1 MYTKFIKPIS
11 IIAAAILIMVAIPV
25 TFYAAEAIG
34 SRIEIE
40 KIDGTAYI
48 VKSSGKKTEARAGVK
63 LSAKE
68 SLQTAMGSYAFL
80 GIDDDKV
87 IKVDELSQ
95 INIVKKNNKLSV
107 NIEEGSIMFEVKNK
121 IPETCEMDLNAS
133 TMAMSIRGT
142 AGVIGLRRIGDNIVS
157 VAELVDGK
165 VDMTYNDI
173 AGKGRS
179 FTLWGGESSLHKD
192 GSDTV
197 ERDLIDIT
205 EFPGFAA
212 VELADNPELCE
223 KMLEKSGLN
232 AKWPIEHADELL
244 ERGQAHNRECYY
256 DVFEP
261 GNTHSVA
268 SLKGYVD
275 SVMNLA
281 IDEALSD
288 LSPTPYPLP
297 EENTPAAVVPAQL
310 PERSEPT
317 PVDENLKRYGQ
328 PIATAT
334 PTPDGYT
341 GPNTISWDEYTNRKK
356 QDEKNNNDDRHY
368 DNNGSGITER
378 VEPRPAPNYEYKNY
392 GGVVNPSSSSS
403 SAYVNSGGSSN
414 DNSGPDPYGDDNDDS
429 SSEKKKKKTPTPT
442 PEPTP
447 TEEPKEEF
455 LVRFFDPKADVPT
468 EPIYDEMVLY
478 GEYVHAPKD
487 PYHPGFKFTGWEPD
501 LVNEPIT
508 KDMQFYATYEESDE
522 RSAKLYV
529 YDEEKNKGKP
539 AEMGF
544 DEYEWKEI
552 DLKDHI
558 HYNSDGSLYIDSLLT
573 LGIPERVQY
582 DCCYDSSYI
591 IATDDLSGLTEFMNE
606 DIARF
611 FAKGEDVEYYLFPYF
626 EVIIALDDGTILRR
640 GQMMAGADLNDF
652 TEHIADGRYG
662 PEIVITK
669 PKLLRWEADTDEQY
683 CNGDV
688 CVTAVFEDGTES
700 SEYVLHVYESGAQ
713 IYMVDNVKGIDITK
727 ILSGIETGIDLN
739 VWVKNILIDDSDNIL
754 VYIER

>member
-1 MYTKFIKPIS
+1 MYTKFIKPICT
-11 IIAAAILIMVAIPV
+11 IVAVVLMMAAIPA

-48 VKSSGKKTEARAGVK
+48 VKPSGKKTEARAGVK

-95 INIVKKNNKLSV
+95 INIVKKSNKLSV

-173 AGKGRS
+173 AGKGRN
-179 FTLWGGESSLHKD
+179 FTLWGGESALHKD
-192 GSDTV
+192 GADTV

-232 AKWPIEHADELL
+232 AKWPIEHAQELL

-281 IDEALSD
+281 LDSD
-288 LSPTPYPLP
+288 LTEPSPTPYPMP
-297 EENTPAAVVPAQL
+297 EEDTHETVVPVQT
-310 PERSEPT
+310 PVRTEPT
-317 PVDENLKRYGQ
+317 PVDENLKKYGR

-334 PTPDGYT
+334 PAPDGYS
-341 GPNTISWDEYTNRKK
+341 GPNTISWDEYANRNRKN
-356 QDEKNNNDDRHY
+356 ENNGSDDRHNE
-368 DNNGSGITER
+368 NNGGGITER
-378 VEPRPAPNYEYKNY
+378 VEPRPAPNYEYRDY

-403 SAYVNSGGSSN
+403 SYVNTQGTGGSSN
-414 DNSGPDPYGDDNDDS
+414 NNSGPDPYGDDDDS
-429 SSEKKKKKTPTPT
+429 SSSSSKKKTPTPTPT

-447 TEEPKEEF
+447 TEEPTEEF
-455 LVRFFDPKADVPT
+455 LVRFFDSKADVPT
-468 EPIYDEMVLY
+468 QPIKEMYVKK
-478 GEYVHAPKD
+478 GEYAVPPEDPVHE
-487 PYHPGFKFTGWEPD
+487 GFKFTGWDPD
-501 LVNEPIT
+501 RVNEPIYKMT
-508 KDMQFYATYEESDE
+508 NFYAVYEEKKTPTVSLRVWDQVATLSPIDIDGTDDPYE
-522 RSAKLYV
+522 LIKEEDRVYRDVSNYV
-529 YDEEKNKGKP
+529 YAEDYNTIYISKESICSLLNYPDCYFRPCFSDTGYMFAPESDLEKALDEISEWYSKRGL
-539 AEMGF
+539 EDVYEDIGF
-544 DEYEWKEI
+544 ELIPHYRT
-552 DLKDHI
+552 HI
-558 HYNSDGSLYIDSLLT
+558 IDSE
-573 LGIPERVQY
+573 GEY
-582 DCCYDSSYI
+582 DNW
-591 IATDDLSGLTEFMNE
+591 AW
-606 DIARF
+606 
-611 FAKGEDVEYYLFPYF
+611 
-626 EVIIALDDGTILRR
+626 
-640 GQMMAGADLNDF
+640 
-652 TEHIADGRYG
+652 YG
-662 PEIVITK
+662 V
-669 PKLLRWEADTDEQY
+669 
-683 CNGDV
+683 V
-688 CVTAVFEDGTES
+688 
-700 SEYVLHVYESGAQ
+700 
-713 IYMVDNVKGIDITK
+713 
-727 ILSGIETGIDLN
+727 IDLN
-739 VWVKNILIDDSDNIL
+739 ASEKQGHKFSHWKVDPGYEVYWNDVKNCYQYRVKNHDVVIEA
-754 VYIER
+754 VYD

>member
-11 IIAAAILIMVAIPV
+11 IIAAAILIMIAIPV

-63 LSAKE
+63 LSVKE

-173 AGKGRS
+173 AGKGRN
-179 FTLWGGESSLHKD
+179 FTLWGGESALHKD
-192 GSDTV
+192 GADTV

-281 IDEALSD
+281 LDADRTE
-288 LSPTPYPLP
+288 PTPYPLP
-297 EENTPAAVVPAQL
+297 EEDTHETVTPVQL
-310 PERSEPT
+310 PVRSEPT
-317 PVDENLKRYGQ
+317 PVDENLKKYGR

-334 PTPDGYT
+334 PAPDGYS
-341 GPNTISWDEYTNRKK
+341 GPNTISWDEYNNRKK
-356 QDEKNNNDDRHY
+356 QDNENNNDDRHY
-368 DNNGSGITER
+368 DNNGGGITER
-378 VEPRPAPNYEYKNY
+378 VEPRPVPNYEYRDY

-429 SSEKKKKKTPTPT
+429 SSEKKKKTPTPT

-455 LVRFFDPKADVPT
+455 QVRFFDPKADVPT
-468 EPIYDEMVLY
+468 EPIYDEMVFY
-478 GEYVHAPKD
+478 GDYVHAPKD

-501 LVNEPIT
+501 RVNEPIT
-508 KDMQFYATYEESDE
+508 EDMQFYATYEESGD
-522 RSAKLYV
+522 RTATLFI
-529 YDEEKNKGKP
+529 YDEEKNKGRSGELKFP
-539 AEMGF
+539 
-544 DEYEWKEI
+544 DEYEWRQI
-552 DLKDHI
+552 DLTDHI
-558 HYNSDGSLYIDSLLT
+558 HYNDDASMSIDSLSS
-573 LGIPERVQY
+573 LGIPERVMY

-591 IATDDLSGLTEFMNE
+591 CCSGDLDELTEFMGE
-606 DIARF
+606 DISRF
-611 FAKGEDVEYYLFPYF
+611 FAEGENIEYYLFPYF
-626 EVIIALDDGTILRR
+626 EVTVQLDDGTVLRR
-640 GQMMAGADLNDF
+640 SPVEAGTGISDYI
-652 TEHIADGRYG
+652 EHLSDGKYG
-662 PEIVITK
+662 WGAISIDDWLEYNWV
-669 PKLLRWEADTDEQY
+669 ADTGESY
-683 CNGDV
+683 CAGDFK
-688 CVTAVFEDGTES
+688 VTAEFTNRSVPYEYQIRLRNTEGLAVIERFEPPGTDIANLIS
-700 SEYVLHVYESGAQ
+700 SQVP
-713 IYMVDNVKGIDITK
+713 GIGKTAWIDK
-727 ILSGIETGIDLN
+727 IEVSIKNYID
-739 VWVKNILIDDSDNIL
+739 
-754 VYIER
+754 VYIQY